1 MRIRSADRAESEPGT
16 LPVAGPLRV
25 ELDVTY
31 RAPEMSGIATYTRA
45 LAEELATAAGV
56 DLVVRID
63 RRVPQTL
70 AAGLQTKRLRFWGR
84 LVVRPG
90 WVRLVPHQMRPPALF
105 GATVVTVHDLI
116 HLGPWASLPKRAAFR
131 LLLRLFRRS
140 NVRVLAVSHATR
152 SRLISVGFDP
162 RHVAVCQSTRPAG
175 ARSPNSLR
183 APRCGGGGFAYVGN
197 LRPHKGV
204 DVLVQAHA
212 RLVDRSPGPSL
223 HIVTSAGDDEI
234 RRLRSYYSDATAQ
247 WFCVHQRGSD
257 VERDAVLQHAVAC
270 VAPSLEE
277 GYGYSIDEADAMG
290 TPIIASLIPSHLEN
304 GVGRRVIF
312 APPGDVG
319 ALYSALRSA
328 LGTGGVPAGR
338 IDQSQAEQLRGRTDV
353 ATTIRVLTSDGADHG
368 D

>member
-1 MRIRSADRAESEPGT
+1 
-16 LPVAGPLRV
+16 
-25 ELDVTY
+25 
-31 RAPEMSGIATYTRA
+31 
-45 LAEELATAAGV
+45 
-56 DLVVRID
+56 
-63 RRVPQTL
+63 
-70 AAGLQTKRLRFWGR
+70 
-84 LVVRPG
+84 
-90 WVRLVPHQMRPPALF
+90 
-105 GATVVTVHDLI
+105 
-116 HLGPWASLPKRAAFR
+116 
-131 LLLRLFRRS
+131 
-140 NVRVLAVSHATR
+140 
-152 SRLISVGFDP
+152 
-162 RHVAVCQSTRPAG
+162 
-175 ARSPNSLR
+175 
-183 APRCGGGGFAYVGN
+183 
-197 LRPHKGV
+197 
-204 DVLVQAHA
+204 
-212 RLVDRSPGPSL
+212 L

-338 IDQSQAEQLRGRTDV
+338 IDQSQAEQLRGRIDV